1 MKKMSQSIPFI
12 GIVLLAMAML
22 SACAT
27 APQEQPKGDADG
39 QTPGLYKNEE
49 YHFTAEYPEHYVP
62 ERLLGDDVFRAV
74 NTNAYKIPVFNVTVA
89 DAQAGEALDANV
101 WIESAKKATPGSKRF
116 KILSEEMVTLN
127 DGTPGLLVFYKW
139 TFSDG
144 MTKLQTASMWIIKNG
159 KSISTNATTILG
171 GDTTPDKLKAM
182 VSSIKFF

>member
-1 MKKMSQSIPFI
+1 MKKLSQGLAFI
-12 GIVLLAMAML
+12 GIILLSMVLL
-22 SACAT
+22 SACAST
-27 APQEQPKGDADG
+27 PQEQSKGDTGG

-49 YHFTAEYPEHYVP
+49 YRFTAEYPDHYVP
-62 ERLLGDDVFRAV
+62 ERLAGDDVFRAV

-89 DAQAGEALDANV
+89 DAKAGEALNAKV
-101 WIESAKKATPGSKRF
+101 WIKSAKKATPGSKRF

-144 MTKLQTASMWIIKNG
+144 MTKLQTASMWVIKNG
-159 KSISTNATTILG
+159 KSISASATTILG

>member
-1 MKKMSQSIPFI
+1 MKKMPKCLVFI
-12 GIVLLAMAML
+12 GIAILGLAML

-27 APQEQPKGDADG
+27 APQEQPKVDAGG
-39 QTPGLYKNEE
+39 QTPGLYKNDD
-49 YHFTAEYPEHYVP
+49 YRFTAEYPDHYVQ
-62 ERLLGDDVFRAV
+62 ESLQGDDVFRAV
-74 NTNAYKIPVFNVTVA
+74 NTNSYKIPVFNVTVA
-89 DAQAGEALDANV
+89 DAQAGEALDANA
-101 WIESAKKATPGSKRF
+101 WIESAQKASPGSKRF

-159 KSISTNATTILG
+159 KSISANATTILG